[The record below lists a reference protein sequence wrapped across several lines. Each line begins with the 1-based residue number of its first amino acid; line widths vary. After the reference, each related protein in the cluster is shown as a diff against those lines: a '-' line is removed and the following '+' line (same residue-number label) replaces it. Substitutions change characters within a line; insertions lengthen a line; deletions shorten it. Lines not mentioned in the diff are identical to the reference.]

1 MGRFK
6 RVRIG
11 KYVLLLGRRSAYI
24 YKISKEGQRYV
35 GSIGFI
41 RGRAILLIGERLV
54 KVTEEGIEEVEA

>member
-11 KYVLLLGRRSAYI
+11 RYVILLGRRSAYI

-35 GSIGFI
+35 GPVGFVK
-41 RGRAILLIGERLV
+41 GRAVLLIGERPV
-54 KVTEEGIEEVEA
+54 KVTEEGVEEVEA